1 MTEIRDGLRL
11 KLMMTGC
18 RIRSLTGGRLLK
30 ELGRKLSG
38 MTRNRL
44 KGIQKLAKD

>member
-11 KLMMTGC
+11 RLMMTGC
-18 RIRSLTGGRLLK
+18 RTRRLTGGRLLK
-30 ELGRKLSG
+30 EFDRKQSG
-38 MTRNRL
+38 VTRNRL